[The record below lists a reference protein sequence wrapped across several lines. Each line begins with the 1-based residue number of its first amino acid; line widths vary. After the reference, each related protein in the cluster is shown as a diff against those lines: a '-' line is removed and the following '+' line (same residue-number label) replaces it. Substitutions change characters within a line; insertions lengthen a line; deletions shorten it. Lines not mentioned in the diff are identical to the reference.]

1 MLVAVLVASLAGCGG
16 GGAEGEP
23 ERAGNH
29 VDPALEATL
38 PDELGGVKLVSESF
52 SGQTWLEVASIPRV
66 DFGAWLDRLDKDAE
80 DLTVAWCKSDSIK
93 AFAFRV
99 DGADGDEM
107 LRTFVAGAA
116 EADTTKQTISGKQF
130 TLLKWPGD
138 VRYNYVS
145 GNTMYGLLPADASE
159 AEALARQ
166 LP

>member
-1 MLVAVLVASLAGCGG
+1 VSDASFEVVFVCTGNRFRSPLAAALFG
-16 GGAEGEP
+16 
-23 ERAGNH
+23 RATAGLP
-29 VDPALEATL
+29 VSVSSRGTL
-38 PDELGGVKLVSESF
+38 
-52 SGQTWLEVASIPRV
+52 
-66 DFGAWLDRLDKDAE
+66 
-80 DLTVAWCKSDSIK
+80 
-93 AFAFRV
+93 
-99 DGADGDEM
+99 DEM